1 MWSQTLT
8 FWYSVCLF
16 LFLFVCTSYCA
27 DFAREI
33 WSNLSEEQLLFV
45 YLLKQFIFNIS
56 KAPGSQKYFWCLDLF
71 TCKFIQKRFLNSSPK
86 IFSLNFECYFSL
98 SVKKMPS
105 VMSKA
110 FRRGS
115 RYQIGWIFGKNPNM
129 PSSKCV
135 LFWFFSI
142 QFLKK
147 KNIPWTLILLCL
159 CQFHAQ
165 KALFKVPKICII
177 DFWIE
182 NAPPPFGT
190 FSKIH
195 PIW

>member
-98 SVKKMPS
+98 SVKKCLPLWARPLGEGPDTKSDEFLEKIQTCLLQS
-105 VMSKA
+105 VSCFDFSQYNFWRKKTYPEPW
-110 FRRGS
+110 FYS
-115 RYQIGWIFGKNPNM
+115 V
-129 PSSKCV
+129 CV
-135 LFWFFSI
+135 NFM
-142 QFLKK
+142 LKK
-147 KNIPWTLILLCL
+147 PCL
-159 CQFHAQ
+159 KF
-165 KALFKVPKICII
+165 PRS
-177 DFWIE
+177 
-182 NAPPPFGT
+182 T
-190 FSKIH
+190 S
-195 PIW
+195 

>member
-1 MWSQTLT
+1 MT

-98 SVKKMPS
+98 SVKKCLPLWARPLGEGPATKS
-105 VMSKA
+105 DE
-110 FRRGS
+110 FLE
-115 RYQIGWIFGKNPNM
+115 KNPNM

-165 KALFKVPKICII
+165 KALFKVPKIW
-177 DFWIE
+177 DRK
-182 NAPPPFGT
+182 
-190 FSKIH
+190 SVV
-195 PIW
+195 

>member
-1 MWSQTLT
+1 MKGYCGHITHLSVVSDFDILI
-8 FWYSVCLF
+8 FCLFISFLVCLYIVLCWF
-16 LFLFVCTSYCA
+16 CKRNMVQSFWRTITFCIFVKTIH
-27 DFAREI
+27 FQHQQG
-33 WSNLSEEQLLFV
+33 W
-45 YLLKQFIFNIS
+45 
-56 KAPGSQKYFWCLDLF
+56 GSQKYFWCLDLF

-142 QFLKK
+142 
-147 KNIPWTLILLCL
+147 
-159 CQFHAQ
+159 
-165 KALFKVPKICII
+165 
-177 DFWIE
+177 
-182 NAPPPFGT
+182 
-190 FSKIH
+190 
-195 PIW
+195 